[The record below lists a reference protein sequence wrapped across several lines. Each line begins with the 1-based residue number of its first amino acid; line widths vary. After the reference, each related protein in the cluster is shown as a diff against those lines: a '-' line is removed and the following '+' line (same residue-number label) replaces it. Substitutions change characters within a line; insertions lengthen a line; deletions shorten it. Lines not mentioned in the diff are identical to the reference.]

1 MVTRRKRWSTNSS
14 SGWPRGSSLVVQ
26 VSGGALTRTS
36 SVASTIKIKSK
47 FSRKL
52 RVDTIFEQGLA
63 PCSFFSRRF
72 FSRRSQATMMASSN
86 PIERSFELAAER
98 CEDLTPLVY
107 RRLFDAHPEARTM
120 FRTEG
125 SELVKG
131 SMLALTI
138 DAILDFA
145 GERTGHFR
153 LIDMQRFPRTT
164 PTARRANC
172 SSRSSA
178 SSRRRCAKSS
188 ERTGRTRSMRR
199 GGNCS
204 ATSKVSL
211 QRSERRAP
219 KLLKLI
225 DTGDQVSR
233 WRKCAECERLPRSA
247 ARAIDAVGNKT
258 TNEGASD
265 VRD

>member
-1 MVTRRKRWSTNSS
+1 
-14 SGWPRGSSLVVQ
+14 LVVQ

-47 FSRKL
+47 FSGKL
-52 RVDTIFEQGLA
+52 RVDTIFEQGLM
-63 PCSFFSRRF
+63 PCSFFFEMF
-72 FSRRSQATMMASSN
+72 FSRRSQTAMMASSN

-153 LIDMQRFPRTT
+153 LITSEVSSHDAYGTPRELFVAFFGIVAQTLREIVG
-164 PTARRANC
+164 ADWSDDIDAAWR
-172 SSRSSA
+172 
-178 SSRRRCAKSS
+178 
-188 ERTGRTRSMRR
+188 
-199 GGNCS
+199 
-204 ATSKVSL
+204 
-211 QRSERRAP
+211 
-219 KLLKLI
+219 KLL
-225 DTGDQVSR
+225 GDIESFV
-233 WRKCAECERLPRSA
+233 A
-247 ARAIDAVGNKT
+247 AQ
-258 TNEGASD
+258 
-265 VRD
+265 